1 MLIPE
6 TVMVSGIKKE
16 WYKMAKPY
24 LKMKNI
30 SKRFPG
36 VKALDSVDFEVAKG
50 EVLGL
55 VGENGAGKS
64 TLIKILTGAYEK
76 DKGQIFIDGKEVNIS
91 NPRQAINAG
100 IAAIYQELNLNPY
113 FSAAE
118 NIFLGQEIKKG
129 NVINFIDW
137 QATERESKRLLNEMG
152 QDLDVNMPVKQLG
165 IGQQQM
171 VEIAKAL
178 STNANIIIMDE
189 PTSSLS
195 LNETEELL
203 KAIDRLRGKGIAV
216 IFISHRLEEVF
227 KICDRITVMRDGK
240 KIVTVETEETNK
252 DEIIKYMVGR
262 SLEQQYPKKPT
273 RRGVEALRVE
283 NLKREGIFDDISF
296 VAYSGEILGIS
307 GLVGAGRTEIARS
320 IFGADVRDN
329 GDIYVYG
336 KKCNILSPR
345 DAMREGIALL
355 TEDRKGQGLIL
366 QQDIV
371 TNVTLPSL
379 PKFKEKLFINLKKLF
394 FEAKKL
400 SKELNIKTPSL
411 FKKVMELSGGN
422 QQKVVI
428 AKWLC
433 YNAKIFIFDEPTRGI
448 DVGAKV
454 EVYNIMNELV
464 SKGACVIMI
473 SSELP
478 EILGMSDR
486 VIVIH
491 EGRITGEFFRENAN
505 QEMIMKAATG
515 GV

>member
-1 MLIPE
+1 M
-6 TVMVSGIKKE
+6 TK
-16 WYKMAKPY
+16 KPY
-24 LKMKNI
+24 LKMKGI
-30 SKRFPG
+30 SKQFPG
-36 VKALDSVDFEVAKG
+36 VIALDSVNFEVARG
-50 EVLGL
+50 EVHGL

-76 DKGQIFIDGKEVNIS
+76 DEGQIYIDNKEVHIS
-91 NPRQAINAG
+91 NPKQAIDMG
-100 IAAIYQELNLNPY
+100 IAAIYQELNLSPH

-118 NIFLGQEIKKG
+118 NIFLGQEIKMG
-129 NVINFIDW
+129 NIINFIDW
-137 QATERESKRLLNEMG
+137 KATKREAVRLLSELG
-152 QDLDVNMPVKQLG
+152 QDLDVNIPVKQLG

-178 STNANIIIMDE
+178 SKNANIIIMDE
-189 PTSSLS
+189 PTSSIS

-203 KAIDRLRGKGIAV
+203 KAIDRLRKRGISV

-227 KICDRITVMRDGK
+227 EICDRITVMRDGK
-240 KIVTVETEETNK
+240 KIVTVEARETNK

-273 RRGVEALRVE
+273 RRGAEALRVE
-283 NLKREGIFDDISF
+283 NLKRAGIFDDISF

-320 IFGADVRDN
+320 IFGADIRDK

-345 DAMREGIALL
+345 DAMKEGIALL

-366 QQDIV
+366 QQDLVNNI
-371 TNVTLPSL
+371 TLPSL
-379 PKFKEKLFINLKKLF
+379 PRFKEKLFVNLKKLF
-394 FEAKKL
+394 L
-400 SKELNIKTPSL
+400 VSKGVSEELNIKTPSL
-411 FKKVMELSGGN
+411 YKKVIELSGGN

-433 YNAKIFIFDEPTRGI
+433 YNARIFIFDEPTRGI

-464 SKGACVIMI
+464 SNGACVIMI

-486 VIVIH
+486 IIVLH
-491 EGRITGEFFRENAN
+491 EGRITGEFSRENAN
-505 QEMIMKAATG
+505 QEIIMKAATG